1 MGTNDR
7 QGKLSLDL
15 VDVYGNKIGGKV
27 DVLLRHQVLNHTPRL
42 NGLDASRKI
51 IIGGLFSVPQGLY
64 SIEIDPSVY
73 LQVNQFVNIKAS
85 GLTELQI
92 EFAID
97 ANKIKRVQFPKY
109 AALDPELQRI
119 LEASDSV
126 FSFGGKSGKALYEA
140 ETFDDQRKACM
151 LNLAA
156 KCARTR
162 LSTTK
167 TVLPYI
173 QKIRELRSER
183 FFADVSRELREE
195 TKNSEAEGAFKPAPD
210 TLHTPPAGFEKAG
223 SWKTPDQYGNLQLSF
238 FVKGDEWV
246 ADIDIDD
253 AKGIE
258 HLFHVLD
265 HQLTGSHTNPYN
277 IHEILK
283 IHQGI
288 DPGYT
293 FVV

>member
-1 MGTNDR
+1 MSADER
-7 QGKLSLDL
+7 QGKLRLDL
-15 VDVYGNKIGGKV
+15 VDVYGDKIGGKV
-27 DVLLRHQVLNHTPRL
+27 DVQLRHQVLHHSPRL

-51 IIGGLFSVPQGLY
+51 PIGGLFGVPQGLY
-64 SIEIDPSVY
+64 SIEIDPAAY
-73 LQVNQFVNIKAS
+73 LQVNQFVTIKAS
-85 GLTELQI
+85 GFTDLRI
-92 EFAID
+92 EFPID
-97 ANKIKRVQFPKY
+97 AKKVVDVAFPVY
-109 AALDPELQRI
+109 AKLDEELRRI
-119 LEASDSV
+119 LEASNNV
-126 FSFGGKSGKALYEA
+126 FSFEGTSGQALYDG

-183 FFADVSRELREE
+183 FFCDVSRELREE

-210 TLHTPPAGFEKAG
+210 TLHTPPEGFVKAG
-223 SWKTPDQYGNLQLSF
+223 SWKTPDQYGNLQLTF
-238 FVKGDEWV
+238 FAKGDEWV

-253 AKGIE
+253 AAGIE

-265 HQLTGSHTNPYN
+265 HKLTGSHTNPYN

-288 DPGYT
+288 DPGYR